1 VAAAL
6 VAARRKTNLGLRG
19 GSGDPSSEESLR
31 NEVSLTRLDEVSGS
45 VLVRYVGVGVD
56 RLGKVVLRG
65 LGLACS

>member
-1 VAAAL
+1 MVA
-6 VAARRKTNLGLRG
+6 VRRKTNLGLS

-31 NEVSLTRLDEVSGS
+31 NEVSLTRLEEVSGS

-65 LGLACS
+65 LGLACW